1 MNTRLLPL
9 ACFALCL
16 VTTPARAA
24 FTSRADTPPRKIVIG
39 TALVEFAGP
48 LQQRLQLAGGLI
60 DDAAR
65 AAAGKYPGSGLD
77 LMVLPEFAFATGSTG
92 TAAEQAVPLAG
103 PVLDLLGAKA
113 REHHTWI
120 VAPMT
125 LRETDRLS
133 NAAVLINRAGTVAG
147 IYRKT
152 HPICDRHGVFE
163 GGVTPGTSYPVF
175 ATDFG
180 KLGILI
186 CWDMNYDEAWD
197 TFAAGGADL
206 VALPS
211 ASPQIIRPT
220 SQALRHHYY
229 VVTSTPKDNATIFD
243 PIGRSV
249 AQVTVRP
256 GVVVHQVDLA
266 YAILHWSETL
276 HNGQALTDR
285 FGGKA
290 GYLYS
295 DREDTGVFWSND
307 PRQSIGSMIRELG
320 LREMPVQVD
329 AMEAAAKEFNA
340 HARET
345 QSLGR

>member
-1 MNTRLLPL
+1 MKTRWLPL
-9 ACFALCL
+9 VGIILCL
-16 VTTPARAA
+16 ITLPSRAA
-24 FTSRADTPPRKIVIG
+24 YTSRGDTPPRKIVIG

-48 LQQRLQLAGGLI
+48 LKQRLQLAGGLI

-65 AAAGKYPGSGLD
+65 AAAGKYSGSGLD
-77 LMVLPEFAFATGSTG
+77 LMVFPEFAFANDAGA
-92 TAAEQAVPLAG
+92 TAAETAVPLDG
-103 PVLDLLGAKA
+103 PVLDFLGAKA

-125 LRETDRLS
+125 LRESDRLS
-133 NAAVLINRAGTVAG
+133 NAAVLINRSGTVTG

-152 HPICDRHGVFE
+152 HPIADNRGVFE

-175 ATDFG
+175 DTDFG
-180 KLGILI
+180 KIGILI

-197 TFAAGGADL
+197 AFAAAGADL

-211 ASPQIIRPT
+211 ASPQTLRPM

-229 VVTSTPKDNATIFD
+229 VVTSTPKDNASIFD

-249 AQVTVRP
+249 AQVSVKP

-266 YAILHWSETL
+266 FAILHWSETL

-285 FGGKA
+285 FGRMA

-307 PRQSIGSMIRELG
+307 PQKSIGSMIRDLG
-320 LREMPVQVD
+320 LREMPVQID
-329 AMEAAAKEFNA
+329 AMDQAAKKFNA
-340 HARET
+340 ISKEARSREK
-345 QSLGR
+345 